1 MFFNLFLKAWA
12 NWGHYYDRL
21 HKEASTD
28 QESDSK
34 KHAASAVNCYMQAAS
49 LFNKGK
55 SRKYLARVLWLVSL
69 DDDSGIILK
78 AYENFKGEQPLW
90 YWISF
95 IPQLLTALSGKESKM
110 ARNVLMKIAK
120 LFPQVFLVLI
130 FHFIR

>member
-1 MFFNLFLKAWA
+1 
-12 NWGHYYDRL
+12 
-21 HKEASTD
+21 
-28 QESDSK
+28 
-34 KHAASAVNCYMQAAS
+34 MQAAS

-95 IPQLLTALSGKESKM
+95 IPQLSTALSGKESKM

-130 FHFIR
+130 FHFTRYIFLGFAFPSPYFKGRFGTC